1 MNHNIKNEV
10 LTIFLKG
17 KINSSNSDEVEQ
29 EIDAILSGAQ
39 FKSIVFDLRELE
51 YISSAGLRI
60 LLRIKKQNDDTKI
73 VNVSNDVYEIFD
85 MVGFT
90 SFLTIER
97 K

>member
-51 YISSAGLRI
+51 YISSVGLRI
-60 LLRIKKQNDDTKI
+60 LLRIKKQNDDIKM

>member
-29 EIDAILSGAQ
+29 EIDAILSGVQ